1 MVIGSRVRLLVGKL
15 ALDLRTLDSSEL
27 LNPNVSNPISTH
39 YEKGTSKNG
48 TCTTELAVLTGNKV
62 GDLIFVSGQGPID
75 QNGKVVAGDVKS
87 QTEITLE
94 NFRRVLVAA
103 HSGMEY
109 VLQTTVYLSDLNDY
123 SEMNEAYST
132 FFPDPKP
139 ARATVRADL
148 LFGMKVEIQGIAY
161 LPH

>member
-1 MVIGSRVRLLVGKL
+1 VRKELI
-15 ALDLRTLDSSEL
+15 RTGPAP
-27 LNPNVSNPISTH
+27 LNLPFSPGIRF
-39 YEKGTSKNG
+39 
-48 TCTTELAVLTGNKV
+48 

-75 QNGKVVAGDVKS
+75 QNGKVVAGDAES
-87 QTEITLE
+87 QTRTTLE

-103 HSGMEY
+103 QSGLEY

-161 LPH
+161 VPH

>member
-1 MVIGSRVRLLVGKL
+1 MRKELVRTGP
-15 ALDLRTLDSSEL
+15 AP
-27 LNPNVSNPISTH
+27 LNLPFSPGIRF
-39 YEKGTSKNG
+39 
-48 TCTTELAVLTGNKV
+48 
-62 GDLIFVSGQGPID
+62 GDLIFVSGQGSID
-75 QNGKVVAGDVKS
+75 QNGKVVPGDVKS
-87 QTEITLE
+87 QTKITLE

-103 HSGMEY
+103 QSGMEY

-123 SEMNEAYST
+123 SEMNEAYSR

-161 LPH
+161 VPR